1 MAQRPEGTPKVGR
14 PRSAPK
20 VLPMDAIARSRA
32 ATDRS
37 FPGLRAF
44 YRLLFLVVLST
55 QCTPVH
61 ASAERAFG
69 QTHARYAA
77 ALSNFVKNG
86 RVDYA
91 GLQSAPQDL
100 DAYLND
106 LARVTP
112 EEFATWS
119 RENRLA
125 LLLNLY
131 NAQTLRLILDH
142 YPLKSIRDI
151 GTLPAA
157 AWRELVARFGGQIMT
172 LDHLENKIIRP
183 DYDEPRVHFA
193 LVCAANGCPPLR
205 SEPYVGDRLDEQLD
219 DQAKQFLAIVEKN
232 HFDVA
237 QNTLWLSPIFKW
249 YKEDFTGKA
258 GSLAAYV
265 KPFLPQESRRALE
278 RSSKLKVLHTNYDWN
293 LNEQTR

>member
-1 MAQRPEGTPKVGR
+1 MNRRAIIIRRVSRPACHRPGLRADQPRHIPVARWSVRSWDVPMAQRPEGTPKVGR

-125 LLLNLY
+125 LLL
-131 NAQTLRLILDH
+131 
-142 YPLKSIRDI
+142 
-151 GTLPAA
+151 
-157 AWRELVARFGGQIMT
+157 
-172 LDHLENKIIRP
+172 
-183 DYDEPRVHFA
+183 
-193 LVCAANGCPPLR
+193 
-205 SEPYVGDRLDEQLD
+205 
-219 DQAKQFLAIVEKN
+219 
-232 HFDVA
+232 
-237 QNTLWLSPIFKW
+237 
-249 YKEDFTGKA
+249 
-258 GSLAAYV
+258 
-265 KPFLPQESRRALE
+265 
-278 RSSKLKVLHTNYDWN
+278 
-293 LNEQTR
+293 